1 MNPGM
6 PHAAVIQ
13 PSRRPRPPPERSPRA
28 LSAFG
33 RFCWR
38 IASASSTSPRA
49 RRAESGFCGS
59 VPSGPEELDILLLP
73 RDADLLPL
81 PATQIGVALAGHL
94 REHPLAAGGEVQLDE
109 VAEELD
115 EDDLGLDRVAGG
127 SLCIVELDGRSAD
140 RDLRRVADR
149 RRHTAVDS
157 GRD

>member
-1 MNPGM
+1 M

-33 RFCWR
+33 RFCLR
-38 IASASSTSPRA
+38 IASASSTSSRA
-49 RRAESGFCGS
+49 RRAPPGF
-59 VPSGPEELDILLLP
+59 SGPEELDILLLP

-109 VAEELD
+109 VAEKLD
-115 EDDLGLDRVAGG
+115 EDDLGLDRMAGG
-127 SLCIVELDGRSAD
+127 S
-140 RDLRRVADR
+140 
-149 RRHTAVDS
+149 
-157 GRD
+157 